1 LHKVDCMNS
10 LDAFEGFWG
19 SLEPGQP
26 NLVLAAD
33 DAFSGTVAGTDGCNR
48 LTGRWRLDG
57 GVVRFTQMAS
67 TMMYCEG
74 VDTWLSQA
82 AFAEVPGKTMYV
94 FNREGNA
101 IGTLARSD

>member
-1 LHKVDCMNS
+1 MHKVDCMNS
-10 LDAFEGFWG
+10 LDAFESFWG
-19 SLEPGQP
+19 SEKPGQP

-33 DAFSGTVAGTDGCNR
+33 DAFTGTVAGTDGCNR
-48 LTGRWRLDG
+48 LAGRWRLDG

-82 AFAEVPGKTMYV
+82 ASAEVRGKTMYV
-94 FNREGNA
+94 FDRGGNS
-101 IGTLARSD
+101 IGTLACRS

>member
-1 LHKVDCMNS
+1 MHKVDCMNS

-19 SLEPGQP
+19 SEKPGQP

-48 LTGRWRLDG
+48 LTGRWRLDD

-82 AFAEVPGKTMYV
+82 ASAEVRGKTMYV
-94 FNREGNA
+94 FDREGNA

>member
-1 LHKVDCMNS
+1 MNS
-10 LDAFEGFWG
+10 LGAFEGSWG

-48 LTGRWRLDG
+48 LTGRWRFDD

-74 VDTWLSQA
+74 VDTWLSA
-82 AFAEVPGKTMYV
+82 AASGEVRGKKMYV

-101 IGTLARSD
+101 IGTLVRRD